1 MVHARLMRDY
11 LERCD
16 VTGVRK
22 LWAAIAPHLPQPA
35 NDYQTMVMVHRAR
48 TEAATVSLR
57 QRAYSHQW
65 LLANGLPSGLP
76 PRLRPRAERMDFA
89 FAFGVGVALKT
100 CGTGAKQQVGAL
112 LQRAMGDA
120 VEAAFAEG
128 DTRPEVLRER
138 MAEARERTL
147 RQAGRPRVTVRVS
160 FDMGSLQAMNDV
172 RSRGLC

>member
-1 MVHARLMRDY
+1 MLHARLMRDY

-16 VTGVRK
+16 VAGVRK
-22 LWAAIAPHLPQPA
+22 LWAALAPHLPQPA
-35 NDYQTMVMVHRAR
+35 NDYETMVMIHRAR
-48 TEAATVSLR
+48 TEAATVSMR

-89 FAFGVGVALKT
+89 FAFGVGIGLKS
-100 CGTGAKQQVGAL
+100 CGVGEKRQLGASLQQ
-112 LQRAMGDA
+112 AMGSA

-128 DTRPEVLRER
+128 ETRPAKLRER
-138 MAEARERTL
+138 MAEARARVL
-147 RQAGRPRVTVRVS
+147 RQAGGPRVTVRVS
-160 FDMGSLQAMNDV
+160 FDFESLQAMDDV